1 MKKFILACTLITATL
16 CAATAADVPA
26 SFPRK
31 FLLEQFTAQSCGNCP
46 YGMLCIAEAMAQDS
60 GQYIWIAHHYG
71 FASDEYTISESRNIC
86 NLLGVQGAPMVALN
100 RNKQNVGG
108 VKQLIFHP
116 SYLPSNEIEIVD
128 SLTSPVSVII
138 NHTYD
143 PETRTVNLTVSGQVA
158 DTTIKTL
165 KLSALIKEN
174 ALVGTQTD
182 YDFAWGSGTAKQW
195 REYMH
200 MATARDFF
208 SPALGDDIKVENQAY
223 SKSYTMTVPT
233 NWVDTNCTIVAYV
246 TKSSNAPVLNA
257 EQAPLVDGTRGGEQ
271 FKPYGI
277 TQDAKPKSTILFSDL
292 ALSKVA
298 DNIMQVILVSGQNV
312 RPDNSGFAYGTCKPV
327 GLLYVVTTDNQLKPG
342 TYPILD
348 DYSANSVIAGFRVDE
363 AGSLSGSLLVYSPTS
378 YIQAGQIFPAA
389 MWRLLSG
396 TLTVTEEGNIILKA
410 TTCYGTEIEGTYSAT
425 TGIENASSS
434 PANQTIFNMLGMPMG
449 DNLQNLPQG
458 VYIQNGKV
466 VIKQ

>member
-1 MKKFILACTLITATL
+1 MKKFILACTLIATTL
-16 CAATAADVPA
+16 CAATASDIPA

-46 YGMLCIAEAMAQDS
+46 YGMLCIAEAMQQDS
-60 GQYIWIAHHYG
+60 GRYIWVAHHYG

-86 NLLGVQGAPMVALN
+86 NLLGVTGAPIVSLN
-100 RNKQNVGG
+100 RTKQEINGIP
-108 VKQLIFHP
+108 QLTFHP
-116 SYLPSNEIEIVD
+116 AYLPSDEINIVD
-128 SLTSPVSVII
+128 SLTSPVSVLI
-138 NHTYD
+138 NRTYD
-143 PETRTVNLTVSGQVA
+143 PETRVVNLTVSGQVA

-174 ALVGTQTD
+174 AITGNQTD
-182 YDFAWGSGTAKQW
+182 CNFAWGSTKQW
-195 REYMH
+195 REYLH

-208 SPALGDDIKVENQAY
+208 SPALGDEIKVENQAY
-223 SKSYTMTVPT
+223 SKSYTMEIPT

-257 EQAPLVDGTRGGEQ
+257 EQAPLVEETQGGEQ
-271 FKPYGI
+271 FKPYGVI
-277 TQDAKPKSTILFSDL
+277 QDAKPKTTILFSDL
-292 ALSKVA
+292 DQTKVA
-298 DNIMQVILVSGQNV
+298 ENILQVIMVSNQNV

-327 GLLYVVTTDNQLKPG
+327 GLLYVVTTDSKLKPG
-342 TYPILD
+342 TYSILD
-348 DYSANSVIAGFRVDE
+348 DYSANSIIAGFRVDE
-363 AGSLSGSLLVYSPTS
+363 MGSLSGSLLVYSPTS

-396 TLTVTEEGNIILKA
+396 TLTVTEEGNFTLNA
-410 TTCYGTEIEGTYSAT
+410 NTCYGTEIQGTYSAS
-425 TGIENASSS
+425 TGIENVTSS
-434 PANQTIFNMLGMPMG
+434 PANQAIYNMLGIQVG
-449 DNLQNLPQG
+449 NNLQDLPQG

>member
-16 CAATAADVPA
+16 CTATAADVPA

-60 GQYIWIAHHYG
+60 GKYIWVAHHYG

-116 SYLPSNEIEIVD
+116 AYLPSNEIEIAD
-128 SLTSPVSVII
+128 SLTSPVSVVI
-138 NHTYD
+138 NHTYE

-158 DTTIKTL
+158 DPSINTL

-174 ALVGTQTD
+174 GLTGTQAD
-182 YDFAWGSGTAKQW
+182 YDFAWGSTKQW
-195 REYMH
+195 RQYMH

-208 SPALGDDIKVENQAY
+208 SAALGDEIKVENQAY

-246 TKSSNAPVLNA
+246 TKTANVPVLNA
-257 EQAPLVDGTRGGEQ
+257 EQVALVEGTQGGEQ

-277 TQDAKPKSTILFSDL
+277 IQDAKPKSTILFSDF
-292 ALSKVA
+292 AQAKA
-298 DNIMQVILVSGQNV
+298 AENILQVILVSNQNV
-312 RPDNSGFAYGTCKPV
+312 RPDNSGFYYGTCKPV
-327 GLLYVVTTDNQLKPG
+327 GLLYVVTEDNTLKPG

-348 DYSANSVIAGFRVDE
+348 DYSANSVISGFRVDE
-363 AGSLSGSLLVYSPTS
+363 MGSLSGSLLLYSPTT

-396 TLTVTEEGNIILKA
+396 TLTVTEEGNITLKA
-410 TTCYGTEIEGTYSAT
+410 NTCYGTEIEGTYSAAT
-425 TGIENASSS
+425 AIENVPMT
-434 PANQTIFNMLGMPMG
+434 PANQAIYNMLGMPVG
-449 DNLQNLPQG
+449 DNMQDLPQG

-466 VIKQ
+466 IIKQ

>member
-1 MKKFILACTLITATL
+1 MKKFILVCTLIATTL
-16 CAATAADVPA
+16 CAAKATDIPA

-60 GQYIWIAHHYG
+60 GQYIWVAHHFG
-71 FASDEYTISESRNIC
+71 FAADEYTISESRNIC
-86 NLLGVQGAPMVALN
+86 NLLGISGAPIVSLN
-100 RNKQNVGG
+100 RTKQKINEIN
-108 VKQLIFHP
+108 QLTFHP
-116 SYLPSNEIEIVD
+116 AYLPSNEIEIVD
-128 SLTSPVSVII
+128 SLTSPVSVVIDR
-138 NHTYD
+138 TYD
-143 PETRTVNLTVSGQVA
+143 PATRTVNLTVSGQVA
-158 DTTIKTL
+158 DPAIKTL
-165 KLSALIKEN
+165 KINALIKEN
-174 ALVGTQTD
+174 AIVGTQTD
-182 YDFAWGSGTAKQW
+182 YNFAWGETKQW
-195 REYMH
+195 REYLH

-208 SPALGDDIKVENQAY
+208 SAALGDEVKVENQAY
-223 SKSYTMTVPT
+223 SKSYTMTIDS

-246 TKSSNAPVLNA
+246 TKTANVPVLNA
-257 EQAPLVDGTRGGEQ
+257 EQAPLVEGTQGGEQ

-292 ALSKVA
+292 AISKVA
-298 DNIMQVILVSGQNV
+298 DNIMQVILVSNQNV

-342 TYPILD
+342 TYPILN

-363 AGSLSGSLLVYSPTS
+363 MGSISGSLLLYSPTS

-396 TLTVTEEGNIILKA
+396 TLTVTEDGNVSVKA

-425 TGIENASSS
+425 TGIENVTSS

-449 DNLQNLPQG
+449 DNLQDLPQG